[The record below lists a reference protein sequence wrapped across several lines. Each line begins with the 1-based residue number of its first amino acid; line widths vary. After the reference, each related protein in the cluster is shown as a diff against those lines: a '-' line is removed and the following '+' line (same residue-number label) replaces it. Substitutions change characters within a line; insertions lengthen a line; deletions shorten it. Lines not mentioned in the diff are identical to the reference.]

1 MIYPLTHH
9 AKLRA
14 GISAEGIK
22 PLKTIPGV
30 GAAIAKDLYLLG
42 IRQVSDLKERSP
54 EALFKDL
61 CQLSGVEVD
70 LCVLYTFRCA
80 VYFASTTNPN
90 PELLKWWNW
99 KKRELEA

>member
-1 MIYPLTHH
+1 MTYPLPHH

-14 GISAEGIK
+14 AISTDRIK
-22 PLKTIPGV
+22 PLRAIPGI

-42 IRQVSDLKERSP
+42 IRQVSDLKDRSP

-61 CQLSGVEVD
+61 CQLSKVEVD
-70 LCVLYTFRCA
+70 PCVLYTFRCA
-80 VYFASTTNPN
+80 VYYASTTSHD

-99 KKRELEA
+99 KKGELQA

>member
-1 MIYPLTHH
+1 MTYPLPHH

-14 GISAEGIK
+14 AISSESIK
-22 PLKTIPGV
+22 PLQAIPGI
-30 GAAIAKDLYLLG
+30 GFSLAKDLYLLG
-42 IRQVSDLKERSP
+42 IRQVSDLKDRSP

-61 CQLSGVEVD
+61 CQLSGVEID
-70 LCVLYTFRCA
+70 PCVLYTFRCA
-80 VYFASTTNPN
+80 VYFASTTNHN